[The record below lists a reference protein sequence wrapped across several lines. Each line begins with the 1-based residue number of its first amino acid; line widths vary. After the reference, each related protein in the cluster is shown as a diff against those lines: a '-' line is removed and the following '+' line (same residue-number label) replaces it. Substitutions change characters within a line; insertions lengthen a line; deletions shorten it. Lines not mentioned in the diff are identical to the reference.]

1 VGTVDTVGDTEIVT
15 TSVPPQ
21 STWPPVDTADAV
33 VRIWDSDSLERPSA
47 IATDSRGR
55 LLVADRAQV
64 FLLARSGELLGTLGR
79 KGSGPGEFHLIS
91 GLGVLPGDTAVVWDG
106 AELRLTWFSPA
117 GKVVRTRSVTGPPPF
132 TDPRRVVMSPLGQGV
147 ILAWAFGL
155 VRPGGTPDSVAL
167 VYHEWGSLAPKVLA
181 VIEDLSWVNG
191 GQVLG
196 SRYPFGPRA
205 LYAVSRSGRF
215 AFTAGV
221 DYCITLGRVAG
232 GARRRI
238 CREWIRQPV
247 GSASRIPDDTSG
259 MGSAG
264 PGFAGVFARQEFGT
278 QKNSIDEI
286 QFDDQDRLWVRVVDA
301 GHKNH
306 PMYMSR
312 LPRLRPRYYLWEVFS
327 PTGKLAQR
335 VAVPSPFRPLLFL
348 SDALFGVLEDESG
361 ALSIARVNL
370 PHLPARSAAR

>member
-1 VGTVDTVGDTEIVT
+1 MNRGTVRSRLPSTMFPWFGHADLPRAVRSRGLATARSVSLLLLILGRAGCTGGDAHATGAWVGTVDTVGDTEIVT

-221 DYCITLGRVAG
+221 DYCITLDRVAG

-286 QFDDQDRLWVRVVDA
+286 QFDDQD
-301 GHKNH
+301 
-306 PMYMSR
+306 
-312 LPRLRPRYYLWEVFS
+312 
-327 PTGKLAQR
+327 
-335 VAVPSPFRPLLFL
+335 
-348 SDALFGVLEDESG
+348 
-361 ALSIARVNL
+361 
-370 PHLPARSAAR
+370 

>member
-221 DYCITLGRVAG
+221 DYCITLDRVAG